1 MSHAP
6 TPPPPP
12 AGAPGEAP
20 KIVIA
25 EVRYSLSDLLN
36 ELKAERAASTFAME
50 RLDQS
55 EIGKLFKAKQPRRAK
70 PPQ

>member
-6 TPPPPP
+6 TPPP
-12 AGAPGEAP
+12 ASGAPAVTVVPG
-20 KIVIA
+20 
-25 EVRYSLSDLLN
+25 EVRYSLRDLLE

-70 PPQ
+70 PQQ

>member
-6 TPPPPP
+6 APKP
-12 AGAPGEAP
+12 APEAGGSAP
-20 KIVIA
+20 KIAIA
-25 EVRYSLSDLLN
+25 EVRYSLSDLLT

-70 PPQ
+70 PQQ